1 MGTHRPTLHLL
12 WPPDK
17 HTTALPFRF
26 LPKLA
31 GCSELCRDGGFNGR
45 AWDERRAIGE
55 FDRHQAIRYTV
66 IGVERRLLQA
76 ERGSALL

>member
-1 MGTHRPTLHLL
+1 MEI
-12 WPPDK
+12 PDWW
-17 HTTALPFRF
+17 F
-26 LPKLA
+26 
-31 GCSELCRDGGFNGR
+31 
-45 AWDERRAIGE
+45 IGE